1 MLLRHG
7 SSLALMAL
15 VSTALN
21 GSDEFEE
28 VDPEEDWKTWTE
40 RRPEMKLHYAALLDP
55 ARDGPDAVACILRAV
70 LDRNGVQ
77 VNRVTP
83 EELPLVD
90 GRCSPFGWCLVE
102 EGKDCRPK
110 SWSYPTRPC
119 EALNATPTQRAL
131 YSKRFSPRA
140 AIASDMKSTV
150 GDAMNEA

>member
-1 MLLRHG
+1 MAACARPPRTF
-7 SSLALMAL
+7 SLTRDLGKGIPN
-15 VSTALN
+15 S
-21 GSDEFEE
+21 
-28 VDPEEDWKTWTE
+28 E
-40 RRPEMKLHYAALLDP
+40 RL
-55 ARDGPDAVACILRAV
+55 LRAV